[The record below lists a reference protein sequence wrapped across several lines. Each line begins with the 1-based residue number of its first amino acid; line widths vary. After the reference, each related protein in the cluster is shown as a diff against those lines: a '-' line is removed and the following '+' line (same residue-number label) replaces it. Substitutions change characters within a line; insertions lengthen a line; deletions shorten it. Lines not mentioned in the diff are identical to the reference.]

1 MKDDWNPPAWLA
13 PNNRYITVG
22 YGYQFVVMAA
32 NARDSK
38 WTPLYPKR
46 EWVGLNNEEIIEWWE
61 SENGLESCDLNKLFD
76 FATVVRAVQTKLK
89 EKNNG

>member
-1 MKDDWNPPAWLA
+1 MNDKDWNPPAWLA

-46 EWVGLNNEEIIEWWE
+46 KWVGLTDDEIAQAVGSPLDEVYLSDFRKVIE
-61 SENGLESCDLNKLFD
+61 
-76 FATVVRAVQTKLK
+76 KLK
-89 EKNNG
+89 EKNFE

>member
-13 PNNRYITVG
+13 PNNKYITAG
-22 YGYQFVVMAA
+22 YGYQFVVMAE

-46 EWVGLNNEEIIEWWE
+46 EWVELTKDDVDSWTLPKSPTIYEFAKYVE
-61 SENGLESCDLNKLFD
+61 SKIK
-76 FATVVRAVQTKLK
+76 A
-89 EKNNG
+89 KNT

>member
-13 PNNRYITVG
+13 PNNNYITAG
-22 YGYQFVVMAA
+22 YGYQFVVMAD

-46 EWVGLNNEEIIEWWE
+46 EWV
-61 SENGLESCDLNKLFD
+61 KLTD
-76 FATVVRAVQTKLK
+76 EDISKAKTLLK
-89 EKNNG
+89 DNDPDYAIFFIMNRLQEKNT

>member
-1 MKDDWNPPAWLA
+1 MSDNDWNPPAWLA
-13 PNNRYITVG
+13 PNNKYITVG
-22 YGYQFVVMAA
+22 YGYQSVVMAA

-46 EWVGLNNEEIIEWWE
+46 EWVGLTDEEIAEAVGSPLDE
-61 SENGLESCDLNKLFD
+61 VYLAD
-76 FATVVRAVQTKLK
+76 FRKVIAKLK

>member
-1 MKDDWNPPAWLA
+1 MKNDWNPPAWLA
-13 PNNRYITVG
+13 PNNKYITGG

-46 EWVGLNNEEIIEWWE
+46 EWVGLTDEEIINWWE
-61 SENGLESCDLNKLFD
+61 SENGLEDCEMYKLFD
-76 FATVVRAVQTKLK
+76 FSMIVRAVQAKLK
-89 EKNNG
+89 EKNT

>member
-46 EWVGLNNEEIIEWWE
+46 KWVGLTDDEIKSIIISPEYQDRF
-61 SENGLESCDLNKLFD
+61 SFIK
-76 FATVVRAVQTKLK
+76 AVEAKLK
-89 EKNNG
+89 DKNT